1 MRDEARQVLP
11 AATPVGEQVTQS
23 SSATGELM
31 LPALD
36 LSPIGLVRCR
46 TDYAADR
53 HQQSPSLP
61 GSRQVGSAGWPC
73 ASSTKSGSHK
83 TLRWRKVDS
92 NLYGAFPCQGAFSR
106 GWHLIANCCLTVLCS
121 ERERPFFV
129 PSPAIRFP
137 ERAEGVKGPK
147 R

>member
-1 MRDEARQVLP
+1 MKENRHRHGDHHRPEHRN
-11 AATPVGEQVTQS
+11 
-23 SSATGELM
+23 
-31 LPALD
+31 
-36 LSPIGLVRCR
+36 RR
-46 TDYAADR
+46 HDR
-53 HQQSPSLP
+53 HFDRRGAAEP
-61 GSRQVGSAGWPC
+61 
-73 ASSTKSGSHK
+73 SSTKARRLVEWGRSRRSPRPPQSSETSSAGSLL
-83 TLRWRKVDS
+83 TRRWSKPDS